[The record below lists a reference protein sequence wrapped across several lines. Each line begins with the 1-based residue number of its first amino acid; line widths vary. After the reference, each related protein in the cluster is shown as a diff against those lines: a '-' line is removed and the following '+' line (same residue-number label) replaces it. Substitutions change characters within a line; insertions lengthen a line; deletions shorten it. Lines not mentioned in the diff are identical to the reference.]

1 MEYAG
6 FKAAA
11 PIDWAKLTS
20 GLTTTIQGIGEK
32 REVERQELD
41 KLQTENAKIL
51 DNTELGKS
59 QTFNELLLGGAGSG
73 KENLVLW
80 NKQLKAGIIKPLEY
94 RNKVNNLMSNWST
107 LAKTAKTFDQQMQ
120 ETIKLQQEGK
130 GSGFSLYTNG
140 LISEMGDLK
149 SKKIQVDPNTGNVL
163 IGKLNDKGMF
173 DPNSIVDVRTL
184 SQPGNMIDY
193 KLDLTAAVDAGTK
206 NIKSFVEEKG
216 ITTTTDPRK
225 NPAVKQAMFDLAKSI
240 ASNPRAITS
249 VLVDNTAKQYDF
261 YYKEQDL
268 KNKLDERADYRNEF
282 LKSDG
287 KSPMTA
293 SEREAYINEQK
304 KLFIPVVLD
313 ANGTFQPNP
322 TPEQQDEALKTV
334 SNTIETRLE
343 YKKELDEPQSSGGG
357 GGGDSDSDKK
367 SSAKSQAIAGYKAT
381 LRAWG
386 ADVDATISTGN
397 FVPGDGGS
405 DFGGLKGGYR
415 YEKVKDANGK
425 TIVNV
430 YQGTQREPIFTARSP
445 KDLAQYAYGSSNPS
459 KASLD
464 WENARKMALQS
475 GGSSSSAAGEGDNI
489 FN

>member
-59 QTFNELLLGGAGSG
+59 QSFNELLLGGAGNG

-80 NKQLKAGIIKPLEY
+80 NKQLKSGIIKPLEY

-107 LAKTAKTFDQQMQ
+107 LAKTAKSFDQQMQ

-130 GSGFSLYTNG
+130 GSGFSLFTNG
-140 LISEMGDLK
+140 LISEIGDLK
-149 SKKIQVDPNTGNVL
+149 SKKIQIDPNTGNVL
-163 IGKLNDKGMF
+163 IGRLDDKGMF

-193 KLDLTAAVDAGTK
+193 KLDLTGAVDVGTK
-206 NIKSFVEEKG
+206 NIKSWVEEKG
-216 ITTTTDPRK
+216 ITTVTDPRK

-249 VLVDNTAKQYDF
+249 VLVDNTSKQYDF

-268 KNKLDERADYRNEF
+268 KNKLDERANYRNEF

-357 GGGDSDSDKK
+357 GGGRSDNDSKEKPDNVAITAKRVYNAIRNSGNDPVG
-367 SSAKSQAIAGYKAT
+367 SANE
-381 LRAWG
+381 L
-386 ADVDATISTGN
+386 
-397 FVPGDGGS
+397 
-405 DFGGLKGGYR
+405 
-415 YEKVKDANGK
+415 
-425 TIVNV
+425 
-430 YQGTQREPIFTARSP
+430 
-445 KDLAQYAYGSSNPS
+445 S
-459 KASLD
+459 KASGGKYVFKNEPDGLNVYEKGD
-464 WENARKMALQS
+464 RDELVKVNTVPFKGSGIADDLYGFFTTEGNQEKWKASLKKIRQGGGGSGS
-475 GGSSSSAAGEGDNI
+475 GGGEGDNI

>member
-1 MEYAG
+1 
-6 FKAAA
+6 
-11 PIDWAKLTS
+11 
-20 GLTTTIQGIGEK
+20 
-32 REVERQELD
+32 
-41 KLQTENAKIL
+41 
-51 DNTELGKS
+51 
-59 QTFNELLLGGAGSG
+59 
-73 KENLVLW
+73 
-80 NKQLKAGIIKPLEY
+80 
-94 RNKVNNLMSNWST
+94 
-107 LAKTAKTFDQQMQ
+107 
-120 ETIKLQQEGK
+120 
-130 GSGFSLYTNG
+130 
-140 LISEMGDLK
+140 MGDLK

-193 KLDLTAAVDAGTK
+193 KLDLTAAVDTGTK

-268 KNKLDERADYRNEF
+268 KSKLDERADYRNEF

-293 SEREAYINEQK
+293 SERESYINEQR

-343 YKKELDEPQSSGGG
+343 YKKELDEPQSSSGGG
-357 GGGDSDSDKK
+357 GGSEEKPDNVAITAKRVYNAIRNSGNDPVG
-367 SSAKSQAIAGYKAT
+367 SANE
-381 LRAWG
+381 L
-386 ADVDATISTGN
+386 
-397 FVPGDGGS
+397 
-405 DFGGLKGGYR
+405 
-415 YEKVKDANGK
+415 
-425 TIVNV
+425 
-430 YQGTQREPIFTARSP
+430 
-445 KDLAQYAYGSSNPS
+445 S
-459 KASLD
+459 KASGGKYVFKNEPDGLNVY
-464 WENARKMALQS
+464 EKGERGELVKVNTVPFKGS
-475 GGSSSSAAGEGDNI
+475 GIADDLYGFFTTEGNQEKWKASLKKIRQGSGSSAAGEGDNI

>member
-59 QTFNELLLGGAGSG
+59 QTFNELILGGAGNA

-80 NKQLKAGIIKPLEY
+80 NKQLKSGIIKPIEY
-94 RNKVNNLMSNWST
+94 RNRVNNLMSNWST

-149 SKKIQVDPNTGNVL
+149 SKKIQTNPNTGDLL

-216 ITTTTDPRK
+216 ITTVTDPRK

-249 VLVDNTAKQYDF
+249 VLIDNTSKQYDF
-261 YYKEQDL
+261 YSKEQEL
-268 KNKLDERADYRNEF
+268 KSKLDERADYRNEF

-357 GGGDSDSDKK
+357 GGG
-367 SSAKSQAIAGYKAT
+367 
-381 LRAWG
+381 
-386 ADVDATISTGN
+386 
-397 FVPGDGGS
+397 GGS
-405 DFGGLKGGYR
+405 E
-415 YEKVKDANGK
+415 EKPDNLAITAKRVYNAIRNSGNDPVGSAN
-425 TIVNV
+425 
-430 YQGTQREPIFTARSP
+430 E
-445 KDLAQYAYGSSNPS
+445 LS
-459 KASLD
+459 KASGGKYVFKNEANGLNVYEYD
-464 WENARKMALQS
+464 SVRDELVKVNTVPFKGSGIADDLYGFFTTEGNQEKWKASLKKIRQG